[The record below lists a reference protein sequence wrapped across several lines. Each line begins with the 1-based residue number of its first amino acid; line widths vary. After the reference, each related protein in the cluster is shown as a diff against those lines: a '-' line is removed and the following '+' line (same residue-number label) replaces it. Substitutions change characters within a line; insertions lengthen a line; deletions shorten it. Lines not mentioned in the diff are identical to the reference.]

1 MSIIYFTICTLFLVS
16 TTLAIQAPPVIY
28 SATIRN
34 AQNSPIQCHIK
45 WSKPESDLLENQL
58 FTVEKNKDVFTDEK
72 LIDMGT
78 WKAHGTI
85 EEIRC
90 GKKNWQ
96 FIVESDKIKSV
107 KPNDAD
113 IKT

>member
-1 MSIIYFTICTLFLVS
+1 
-16 TTLAIQAPPVIY
+16 
-28 SATIRN
+28 
-34 AQNSPIQCHIK
+34 
-45 WSKPESDLLENQL
+45 
-58 FTVEKNKDVFTDEK
+58 
-72 LIDMGT
+72 MGT

-90 GKKNWQ
+90 GKLVLTAPFDGVTSPKKNWQ